1 MLAKPDFSPK
11 VPLYRE
17 YVWLFANTHIWKNT
31 YVWITNIIRSNCLTM
46 TKPWL
51 WYRRHIGF
59 MERMTFMLFQTWCV
73 HIWIITVSSWVIIK
87 LQLYANVQMLKHKKS
102 MVQVVPQKTL
112 HTNKCNT
119 SNTAL
124 SACLLQKILY
134 LTVLEDIS
142 QKLVIYLL
150 CTTETIQNL

>member
-1 MLAKPDFSPK
+1 
-11 VPLYRE
+11 
-17 YVWLFANTHIWKNT
+17 
-31 YVWITNIIRSNCLTM
+31 
-46 TKPWL
+46 
-51 WYRRHIGF
+51 
-59 MERMTFMLFQTWCV
+59 
-73 HIWIITVSSWVIIK
+73 
-87 LQLYANVQMLKHKKS
+87 

-119 SNTAL
+119 SNTVCSTGTHCV